1 MFKKILLIL
10 AVMATILTSGL
21 TTKAYDDK
29 THIYFFHAE
38 GCIIC
43 ATEAEYLDELEA
55 SDPDLV
61 IHRYEIAFS
70 PENQAMLKE
79 IEEILNISIKS
90 TPTLV
95 IGRKVI
101 VGFNKNSTEANIESS
116 LKYFRDN
123 NGKDVIGELLGFVKP
138 GSGVDINIDNGIITL
153 PFFGEV
159 NTKTISLPLLAIVLG
174 ALDGFN
180 PCAMWVL
187 LLLISMLFHLEQ
199 SWKRWFLGG
208 LFLLTTAIMYLT
220 FMVTWLNVTIL
231 FGTITYLRWLIA
243 AIALIGGGANIRSYL
258 KSKPGCEV
266 IDDRKRKKLSKRIK
280 EIYSQPV
287 FILASFGIIVLAV
300 SVNLVELICSA
311 GLPVIFTQVLS
322 IQNMTGIE
330 YFMYL
335 LLYLL
340 FFIADDIIIFVIA
353 MKTTQLT
360 GISTKYSRWAHLIG
374 GLIMIFLAILM
385 VLKPEWLMLK
395 F

>member
-10 AVMATILTSGL
+10 AVIGTILTTGL
-21 TTKAYDDK
+21 SVKAYDDK

-43 ATEAEYLDELEA
+43 AAETKYLDQLEA
-55 SDPDLV
+55 SDPNLV

-90 TPTLV
+90 TPSLV

-101 VGFNKNSTEANIESS
+101 VGFTKNSTEANIESS

-138 GSGVDINIDNGIITL
+138 GSGVDINIDNGIIKL
-153 PFFGEV
+153 PFFGEI

-174 ALDGFN
+174 TLDGFN

-220 FMVTWLNVTIL
+220 FMVAWLNVTIL

-243 AIALIGGGANIRSYL
+243 AIALIGGGANIRTYL
-258 KSKPGCEV
+258 KTKPGCEV
-266 IDDRKRKKLSKRIK
+266 IDDRKRKKLSKRVK
-280 EIYSQPV
+280 EIFSQPV
-287 FILASFGIIVLAV
+287 FILASFGVIVLAV

-360 GISTKYSRWAHLIG
+360 GISTKYSRWAHLVG
-374 GLIMIFLAILM
+374 GIIMIILAILM

>member
-1 MFKKILLIL
+1 MFKKILLVL
-10 AVMATILTSGL
+10 AVLAAIFTSGISV
-21 TTKAYDDK
+21 KAYDDK

-43 ATEAEYLDELEA
+43 AAESKYLDELEA
-55 SDPDLV
+55 TDPDLV
-61 IHRYEIAFS
+61 IHRYEIAFDK
-70 PENQAMLKE
+70 ENQALLKQ
-79 IEEILNISIKS
+79 IDEILDIQIKS
-90 TPTLV
+90 TPSLV

-101 VGFNKNSTEANIESS
+101 VGFTKGSTEANIEST
-116 LKYFRDN
+116 LKFFRDN

-138 GSGVDINIDNGIITL
+138 GSGVDINPDNAIITL

-159 NTKTISLPLLAIVLG
+159 NAKTISLPLLGIILG
-174 ALDGFN
+174 TLDGFN

-208 LFLLTTAIMYLT
+208 LFLMTTAVMYFS
-220 FMVTWLNVTIL
+220 FMLTWLNITVL

-243 AIALIGGGANIRSYL
+243 GIAIIGGVWNIREYIITP
-258 KSKPGCEV
+258 PGCEV
-266 IDDRKRKKLSKRIK
+266 IDDRKRKKISKRIK
-280 EIYSQPV
+280 EIFSQPV
-287 FILASFGIIVLAV
+287 FVLASFGVIALAI

-311 GLPVIFTQVLS
+311 GLPVLYTQVLS
-322 IQNMTGIE
+322 IQNMTGLEKIL
-330 YFMYL
+330 YL
-335 LLYLL
+335 LLYLA
-340 FFIADDIIIFVIA
+340 FFILDDVVIFVIA

-374 GLIMIFLAILM
+374 GIVMIALAILM
-385 VLKPEWLMLK
+385 VVKPEWLMLK

>member
-1 MFKKILLIL
+1 MFKKALLVL
-10 AVMATILTSGL
+10 AVLAAVFTSGISV
-21 TTKAYDDK
+21 KAYDDK

-43 ATEAEYLDELEA
+43 TAEAVYLDQLEA

-61 IHRYEIAFS
+61 IHRYEIAFDA
-70 PENQAMLKE
+70 ENQALLKQLH
-79 IEEILNISIKS
+79 EILDIEVKS
-90 TPTLV
+90 TPTLI
-95 IGRKVI
+95 IGRKII
-101 VGFNKNSTEANIESS
+101 VGFTKGSTEANITAS

-123 NGKDVIGELLGFVKP
+123 NGKDVIGELLGYVKP
-138 GSGVDINIDNGIITL
+138 GSGVDINPDNAIINL

-159 NTKTISLPLLAIVLG
+159 NAKSISLPLLGIVLG
-174 ALDGFN
+174 TLDGFN

-208 LFLLTTAIMYLT
+208 LFLATTAVMYFS
-220 FMVTWLNVTIL
+220 FMLTWLNITVL
-231 FGTITYLRWLIA
+231 FGTITYLRWFIA
-243 AIALIGGGANIRSYL
+243 AIALVGGAFNIREYIVTP
-258 KSKPGCEV
+258 PGCEV
-266 IDDRKRKKLSKRIK
+266 IDDRKRKRISKRIK
-280 EIYSQPV
+280 EIFNQPV
-287 FILASFGIIVLAV
+287 FVLASIGVIALAI

-311 GLPVIFTQVLS
+311 GLPVLYTQVLS

-330 YFMYL
+330 RILYL
-335 LLYLL
+335 LLYLA
-340 FFIADDIIIFVIA
+340 FFILDDIVIFVIA

-360 GISTKYSRWAHLIG
+360 GISTKYSRWAHLVG
-374 GLIMIFLAILM
+374 GIVMISLAILM

>member
-1 MFKKILLIL
+1 MFKKILLVL
-10 AVMATILTSGL
+10 AVLAAIFTSGISV
-21 TTKAYDDK
+21 KAYDDK

-43 ATEAEYLDELEA
+43 AAESKYLDELEA

-61 IHRYEIAFS
+61 IHRYEIAFDK
-70 PENQAMLKE
+70 ENQALLKQ
-79 IEEILNISIKS
+79 IDEILDIQIKS
-90 TPTLV
+90 TPSLV

-101 VGFNKNSTEANIESS
+101 VGFTKGSTEANIEST
-116 LKYFRDN
+116 LKFFRDN

-138 GSGVDINIDNGIITL
+138 GSGVDINPDNAIITL

-159 NTKTISLPLLAIVLG
+159 NAKTISLPLLGIILG
-174 ALDGFN
+174 TLDGFN

-208 LFLLTTAIMYLT
+208 LFLMTTAVMYFS
-220 FMVTWLNVTIL
+220 FMLTWLNITVL

-243 AIALIGGGANIRSYL
+243 GIAIIGGVWNIREYIITP
-258 KSKPGCEV
+258 PGCEV
-266 IDDRKRKKLSKRIK
+266 IDDRKRKKISKRIK
-280 EIYSQPV
+280 EIFSQPV
-287 FILASFGIIVLAV
+287 FVLASFGVIALAI

-311 GLPVIFTQVLS
+311 GLPVLYTQVLS
-322 IQNMTGIE
+322 IQNMTGLEKIL
-330 YFMYL
+330 YL
-335 LLYLL
+335 LLYLA
-340 FFIADDIIIFVIA
+340 FFILDDVVIFVIA

-374 GLIMIFLAILM
+374 GIVMIALAILM
-385 VLKPEWLMLK
+385 VVKPEWLMLK

>member
-1 MFKKILLIL
+1 MFKKILLVL
-10 AVMATILTSGL
+10 AVLAAIFTSGISV
-21 TTKAYDDK
+21 KAYDDK

-43 ATEAEYLDELEA
+43 AAESKYLDELEA

-61 IHRYEIAFS
+61 IHRYEIAFDK
-70 PENQAMLKE
+70 ENQALLKQ
-79 IEEILNISIKS
+79 IDEILDIQIKS
-90 TPTLV
+90 TPSLV

-101 VGFNKNSTEANIESS
+101 VGFTKGSTEANIEST
-116 LKYFRDN
+116 LKFFRDN

-138 GSGVDINIDNGIITL
+138 GSGVDINPDNAIITL

-159 NTKTISLPLLAIVLG
+159 NAKTISLPLLGIILG
-174 ALDGFN
+174 TLDGFN

-208 LFLLTTAIMYLT
+208 LFLMTTAVMYFS
-220 FMVTWLNVTIL
+220 FMLTWLNITVL

-243 AIALIGGGANIRSYL
+243 GIAIIGGVWNIREYIITP
-258 KSKPGCEV
+258 PGCEV
-266 IDDRKRKKLSKRIK
+266 IDDRKRKKISKRIK
-280 EIYSQPV
+280 EIFSQPV
-287 FILASFGIIVLAV
+287 FVLASFGVIALAI

-311 GLPVIFTQVLS
+311 GLPVLYTQVLS
-322 IQNMTGIE
+322 IQNMTGVEKIL
-330 YFMYL
+330 YL
-335 LLYLL
+335 LLYLA
-340 FFIADDIIIFVIA
+340 FFILDDVVIFIIA

-374 GLIMIFLAILM
+374 GIVMIALAILM
-385 VLKPEWLMLK
+385 VVKPEWLMLK

>member
-1 MFKKILLIL
+1 MFKKILLIV
-10 AVMATILTSGL
+10 AVIGTILTTALSV
-21 TTKAYDDK
+21 KAYDDK

-43 ATEAEYLDELEA
+43 AAESKYLDELEA
-55 SDPDLV
+55 SDPNLV

-70 PENQAMLKE
+70 PENQAMLKQ
-79 IEEILNISIKS
+79 IDEILDISIKS
-90 TPTLV
+90 TPSLV

-138 GSGVDINIDNGIITL
+138 GSGVDINIDNGIIKL

-159 NTKTISLPLLAIVLG
+159 NAKTISLPILAIVLG
-174 ALDGFN
+174 TLDGFN

-208 LFLLTTAIMYLT
+208 LFLLTTGIMYLT
-220 FMVTWLNVTIL
+220 FMVAWLNITIL

-243 AIALIGGGANIRSYL
+243 AIALVGGGFNIRTYL
-258 KSKPGCEV
+258 KTKPGCEV
-266 IDDRKRKKLSKRIK
+266 IDDRKRKKISKRVK
-280 EIYSQPV
+280 EIFSQPV
-287 FILASFGIIVLAV
+287 FILASLGVIVLAI

-330 YFMYL
+330 YFMYM

-360 GISTKYSRWAHLIG
+360 GISTKYSRWAHLVG
-374 GLIMIFLAILM
+374 GIIMILLAILM

>member
-1 MFKKILLIL
+1 MFKKALLVL
-10 AVMATILTSGL
+10 AVLAAVFTSGISV
-21 TTKAYDDK
+21 KAYDDK

-38 GCIIC
+38 GCLFC
-43 ATEAEYLDELEA
+43 AAESKFLDELEA

-61 IHRYEIAFS
+61 IHRYEIAFDA
-70 PENQAMLKE
+70 ENQAMLKQLD
-79 IEEILNISIKS
+79 EILNIEIKS
-90 TPTLV
+90 TPTLI
-95 IGRKVI
+95 IGRKLI
-101 VGFNKNSTEANIESS
+101 VGFTKGTTEANITST

-123 NGKDVIGELLGFVKP
+123 NGKDVIGELLGYVKP
-138 GSGVDINIDNGIITL
+138 GSGVDINPDNAIINL

-159 NTKTISLPLLAIVLG
+159 NAKSISLPLLGILLG
-174 ALDGFN
+174 TLDGFN

-208 LFLLTTAIMYLT
+208 LFLATTAVMYFS
-220 FMVTWLNVTIL
+220 FMLTWLNITVL
-231 FGTITYLRWLIA
+231 FGTITYLRWF
-243 AIALIGGGANIRSYL
+243 IALIAVIGGIWNIREYIVTP
-258 KSKPGCEV
+258 PGCEV
-266 IDDRKRKKLSKRIK
+266 IDDRKRKKISKRIK
-280 EIYSQPV
+280 EIFNQPV
-287 FILASFGIIVLAV
+287 FVLASVGVIALAI

-311 GLPVIFTQVLS
+311 GLPVLYTQVLS

-330 YFMYL
+330 KILYL
-335 LLYLL
+335 LLYLA
-340 FFIADDIIIFVIA
+340 FFMLDDIIIFVIA

-374 GLIMIFLAILM
+374 GIVMIALAILM

>member
-10 AVMATILTSGL
+10 AVIGTILTTGL
-21 TTKAYDDK
+21 SVKAYDDK

-43 ATEAEYLDELEA
+43 STESDYLDELEA

-90 TPTLV
+90 TPSLV

-101 VGFNKNSTEANIESS
+101 VGFTKNSTEANIESS

-138 GSGVDINIDNGIITL
+138 GSGVDINIDNGIINL
-153 PFFGEV
+153 PFFGEI

-199 SWKRWFLGG
+199 SWKRWFLGSI
-208 LFLLTTAIMYLT
+208 FLLTTALMYLT
-220 FMVTWLNVTIL
+220 FMVAWLNVTIL

-243 AIALIGGGANIRSYL
+243 LIALIGGGANIRTYL
-258 KSKPGCEV
+258 KTKPGCEV
-266 IDDRKRKKLSKRIK
+266 IDDRKRKKLSKRVK
-280 EIYSQPV
+280 EIFSQPV
-287 FILASFGIIVLAV
+287 FVLASFGVIILAI

-311 GLPVIFTQVLS
+311 GLPVVFTQVLS

-340 FFIADDIIIFVIA
+340 FFIADDVIIFVIA

-374 GLIMIFLAILM
+374 GIIMIFLAILM
-385 VLKPEWLMLK
+385 VVKPEWLMLK

>member
-10 AVMATILTSGL
+10 AVIGTILTTGL
-21 TTKAYDDK
+21 SVKAYDDK

-43 ATEAEYLDELEA
+43 AAESKYLDELEA
-55 SDPDLV
+55 TDPDLV

-90 TPTLV
+90 TPSLV

-101 VGFNKNSTEANIESS
+101 VGFTKNSTEANIESS

-153 PFFGEV
+153 PFFGEI

-174 ALDGFN
+174 TLDGFN

-208 LFLLTTAIMYLT
+208 LFLLTTAVMYLT
-220 FMVTWLNVTIL
+220 FMVAWLNVTIL

-243 AIALIGGGANIRSYL
+243 AIALIGGGFNIRSYL

-266 IDDRKRKKLSKRIK
+266 IDDRKRKKISKRVK
-280 EIYSQPV
+280 EIFSQPV
-287 FILASFGIIVLAV
+287 FILASLGIIVLAV

-360 GISTKYSRWAHLIG
+360 GISTKYSRWAHLVG
-374 GLIMIFLAILM
+374 GIIMIILAILM

>member
-1 MFKKILLIL
+1 MFKKILLSLSVIG
-10 AVMATILTSGL
+10 TILTTGL
-21 TTKAYDDK
+21 SVKAYDDK

-43 ATEAEYLDELEA
+43 STESDYLDELEA

-90 TPTLV
+90 TPSLV

-101 VGFNKNSTEANIESS
+101 VGFTKNSTEANIESS

-138 GSGVDINIDNGIITL
+138 GSGVDINIDNGIIKL

-159 NTKTISLPLLAIVLG
+159 NAKTISLPLLAIVLG
-174 ALDGFN
+174 TLDGFN

-199 SWKRWFLGG
+199 SWKRWFLGSI
-208 LFLLTTAIMYLT
+208 FLLTTALMYLT
-220 FMVTWLNVTIL
+220 FMVAWLNVTIL

-243 AIALIGGGANIRSYL
+243 AIALVGGGFNIRSYL
-258 KSKPGCEV
+258 KTKPGCEV
-266 IDDRKRKKLSKRIK
+266 IDNRKRKKISKRVK
-280 EIYSQPV
+280 EIFSQPV
-287 FILASFGIIVLAV
+287 FLLASFGVIVLAI
-300 SVNLVELICSA
+300 SVNLVEMICSA

-322 IQNMTGIE
+322 IQNMTGPE
-330 YFMYL
+330 YFMYM
-335 LLYLL
+335 LLYLM

-374 GLIMIFLAILM
+374 GLIMILLGILM

>member
-1 MFKKILLIL
+1 MFKKILLVL
-10 AVMATILTSGL
+10 AVMAAIFTSGISV
-21 TTKAYDDK
+21 KAYDDK

-43 ATEAEYLDELEA
+43 AAESKYLDELEA
-55 SDPDLV
+55 SDPNLV
-61 IHRYEIAFS
+61 IHRYEIAFDKD
-70 PENQAMLKE
+70 NQALLKQ
-79 IEEILNISIKS
+79 IDQILDIQIKS
-90 TPTLV
+90 TPSLV

-101 VGFNKNSTEANIESS
+101 VGFTKGTTEANIDST
-116 LKYFRDN
+116 LKFFRDN

-138 GSGVDINIDNGIITL
+138 GSGVDINPDNAIIKL

-159 NTKTISLPLLAIVLG
+159 NAKTISLPLLGVILG
-174 ALDGFN
+174 TLDGFN

-199 SWKRWFLGG
+199 SWKRWFLGS
-208 LFLLTTAIMYLT
+208 LFLLTTAVMYFS
-220 FMVTWLNVTIL
+220 FMLTWLNITVL

-243 AIALIGGGANIRSYL
+243 AIAVVGGVWNIREYIVTP
-258 KSKPGCEV
+258 PGCEV
-266 IDDRKRKKLSKRIK
+266 IDDRKRKKISKRVK
-280 EIYSQPV
+280 EIFSQPV
-287 FILASFGIIVLAV
+287 FVLASLGVMALAI

-311 GLPVIFTQVLS
+311 GLPVLYTQVLS
-322 IQNMTGIE
+322 IQNMGGLEKIL
-330 YFMYL
+330 YL

-340 FFIADDIIIFVIA
+340 FFMADDIIIFVIA

-360 GISTKYSRWAHLIG
+360 GISTKYSRWAHLVG
-374 GLIMIFLAILM
+374 GIVMIALAVLM

>member
-43 ATEAEYLDELEA
+43 AAEAKYLDELEA

-70 PENQAMLKE
+70 PENQAMLKQ
-79 IEEILNISIKS
+79 IEEILDISIKS
-90 TPTLV
+90 TPSLV

-116 LKYFRDN
+116 LKFFRDN

-138 GSGVDINIDNGIITL
+138 GSGVDINIDNGIINL
-153 PFFGEV
+153 PFFGEI

-174 ALDGFN
+174 TLDGFN

-208 LFLLTTAIMYLT
+208 LFLLTTAVMYLT
-220 FMVTWLNVTIL
+220 FMVAWLNVTIL

-243 AIALIGGGANIRSYL
+243 AIALIGGGANIRTYL
-258 KSKPGCEV
+258 KTKPGCEV
-266 IDDRKRKKLSKRIK
+266 IDDRKRKKLSKRVK
-280 EIYSQPV
+280 EIFSQPV
-287 FILASFGIIVLAV
+287 FILASFGVIVLAV

-311 GLPVIFTQVLS
+311 GLPVVFTQVLS

-374 GLIMIFLAILM
+374 GIIMIFLAILM

>member
-10 AVMATILTSGL
+10 AIMATILTSGL